1 MPDLIPAQPLN
12 FPSLRVH
19 LVFCAKKY
27 EKKQIWLHG
36 RQDSECTLLK
46 CYLGFG
52 NCGLGGLFGQNER
65 GRGREKEAYRRHIYT
80 KGSASARGFICE
92 SSSEIAADWVRVM
105 RLQQPAWSNQ
115 AAELLLIPDSIVL
128 TWLQLQYGHTQAEWA
143 RESGANLTT
152 AKEWKVFHSFLR
164 SKSLLSLKPFRW
176 QPTGI

>member
-1 MPDLIPAQPLN
+1 MLVLQPLVILWSDSCAAPKLPQSPC
-12 FPSLRVH
+12 PSCVLRKKK
-19 LVFCAKKY
+19 KKY

-105 RLQQPAWSNQ
+105 RLQQPAWSSLV
-115 AAELLLIPDSIVL
+115 AELLLSPDSIAL
-128 TWLQLQYGHTQAEWA
+128 TLQLQYGHTQAKWA
-143 RESGANLTT
+143 RESGPI
-152 AKEWKVFHSFLR
+152 S
-164 SKSLLSLKPFRW
+164 
-176 QPTGI
+176 